1 MATRTFCYCV
11 CMQGVAGMSDQLQR
25 VQLDGCAELFRPT
38 VRPAPNFSAEK
49 DCEALR
55 HAMKGAG

>member
-1 MATRTFCYCV
+1 
-11 CMQGVAGMSDQLQR
+11 MQGVAGVSDQLQR

-55 HAMKGAG
+55 HAMKGAGR